1 MHTKEQILEKLKMER
16 DKISPSKQVTDKW
29 LEVKAERLFARQKE
43 EDEIELDD
51 VVKDTVE
58 DIKDTQANINS
69 VMAAEA
75 KKKLDAEKTKKPA
88 EKADVTPELPEE
100 MKEMIEF
107 YRAEK
112 EAKQIAFKRNDLFA
126 LVSKGLEGK
135 QKDAMKQIVDGL
147 AINQDADVSIL
158 ADSCK
163 ETYNKFTTLF
173 ADTNV
178 TPSAAGGGKV
188 GDLENEFSDLKPKE
202 D

>member
-1 MHTKEQILEKLKMER
+1 MHTKEEILEKLKLER

-75 KKKLDAEKTKKPA
+75 KKKPAEKT
-88 EKADVTPELPEE
+88 DVTPELPEE

-135 QKDAMKQIVDGL
+135 QKDAMKQVVEDLTIGHDSDLSQLVDL
-147 AINQDADVSIL
+147 
-158 ADSCK
+158 CK
-163 ETYNKFTTLF
+163 EKHNKYTTLF

-178 TPSAAGGGKV
+178 VPGAAGSGK
-188 GDLENEFSDLKPKE
+188 GADLENEFADLKPRE
-202 D
+202 E

>member
-135 QKDAMKQIVDGL
+135 QKDAMKQVVEDLTIGHDS
-147 AINQDADVSIL
+147 DVSQL
-158 ADSCK
+158 VDLCK
-163 ETYNKFTTLF
+163 GKHNKYTTLF

-178 TPSAAGGGKV
+178 VPGAAGGGK
-188 GDLENEFSDLKPKE
+188 GADLENEFADLKPRE
-202 D
+202 E